1 MLSRTADNLF
11 WIGRYM
17 ERAEMTARLLEVG
30 ARIALLPSAGH
41 GYRNE
46 WDSLL
51 QASGTADGFNRKY
64 GDPVQ
69 RNIESYLFFDR
80 DNPSS
85 VASCLERARENGRIV
100 RTALTGQMWDALNT
114 AFQEIR
120 RLERQPRSELEL
132 SRLTEWTMRQAALL
146 RGAIETTHL
155 RNDGYDFLGLG
166 YALERAD
173 NTARL
178 IDVKYYVLLPR
189 IDFVG
194 TELDNYQ
201 WTTLL
206 RAMSAQRAFHWAY
219 GGEVTPRKVADFLI
233 LNSKSPRSLMS
244 SALQMARHL
253 EQLEAAYDRRTAA
266 QEAGER
272 LRDALKKLTVE
283 DIFDEGMHEF
293 LTRFIGHIGQIGGII
308 YATYLSGEAR

>member
-17 ERAEMTARLLEVG
+17 ERAEMMARLLEVG

-51 QASGTADGFNRKY
+51 QASGTAQGFAGKY

-100 RTALTGQMWDALNT
+100 RTALTSQVWDALNT
-114 AFQEIR
+114 AFQELR
-120 RLERQPRSELEL
+120 QLERQPRSELEL
-132 SRLTEWTMRQAALL
+132 GRLTEWTMRHAAQV
-146 RGAIETTHL
+146 RGAIDTTLL

-166 YALERAD
+166 YRLERAD

-189 IDFVG
+189 ADYVG
-194 TELDNYQ
+194 TGLDTYQ

-206 RAMSAQRAFHWAY
+206 RALSAHRAFHWAY
-219 GGEVTPRKVADFLI
+219 GGEITAAKVADFLI
-233 LNSKSPRSLMS
+233 LNRQCPRSLVTS
-244 SALQMARHL
+244 IVGAAVHL
-253 EQLEAAYDRRTAA
+253 DNLAVAYGRLTEAQDAA
-266 QEAGER
+266 DS
-272 LRDALKKLTVE
+272 LRDALARQTVE
-283 DIFDEGMHEF
+283 QIFEEGMHEF
-293 LTRFIGHIGQIGGII
+293 LSRFIRQTGALSTVVHD
-308 YATYLSGEAR
+308 TYLSGETR

>member
-17 ERAEMTARLLEVG
+17 ERAETMARLLEVG

-51 QASGTADGFNRKY
+51 QASGTADGFARKY

-100 RTALTGQMWDALNT
+100 RTALTGLMWDALNT
-114 AFQEIR
+114 AFQEMR
-120 RLERQPRSELEL
+120 QLERQPRSELEL

-155 RNDGYDFLGLG
+155 RNDGYDFLSLG

-189 IDFVG
+189 IDLVG
-194 TELDNYQ
+194 SELDNYQ

-206 RAMSAQRAFHWAY
+206 RAMSAHRAFHWAY

-233 LNSKSPRSLMS
+233 LNSKSPRSLMA
-244 SALQMARHL
+244 SALAMARHL
-253 EQLEAAYDRRTAA
+253 DQLEDAYGRRTQA
-266 QEAGER
+266 QEAAEG
-272 LRDALKKLTVE
+272 LRAALAGQSVE

-293 LTRFIGHIGQIGGII
+293 LTRFILQVNRIAGIVH
-308 YATYLSGEAR
+308 ATYLSGEMR